1 MIEFRNVSKT
11 YSTGTEAVH
20 NATFTIDKGEFAF
33 LVGSSGSGKSTL
45 IKLILKEEDAT
56 SGNIIVNGKDITFLR
71 SGRIPALR
79 RSMGV
84 VFQDFRLLPDKT
96 VFQNV
101 AFAMQIVRANRK
113 YIQRHVP
120 MVLELVGLKDKGN
133 CFPHELSGGEQQRVA
148 IARALVN
155 NPSMIIADEPT
166 GNLDPDTAWGIMGL
180 LKDINLRGTTIVM
193 ATHARDIVDR
203 MKKRVIFISIITMIF
218 TMFVFGGFFAIGQ
231 NVNSFLVQ
239 VQEKE
244 GIEVFIYD
252 ETTEQQKNE
261 FETSVKAL
269 DGVNSVTFKSKNAA
283 LEDFKSRIAKES
295 DNASEI
301 LEGYSGDNN
310 IFPASFIVRLTD
322 LEKATAVE
330 EEIARIGARIATENR
345 TEVAADF
352 QTENSTQKDTIVKRI
367 LSKNQVIDVM
377 VKLVRG
383 ARIAIG
389 IIFIILL
396 IFSVTIISNTIKL
409 SLHARR
415 REMSIMKYVGATN
428 SFVRGPYV
436 IEGMILGLIS
446 SVISLL
452 LIGSMYDAIIKQ
464 IESSNVLKQIG
475 ISLLTFLD
483 IANGLIIVYLFLGIG
498 IGIIGS
504 AVSMKK
510 YLEV

>member
-1 MIEFRNVSKT
+1 MFSGLGYAIVEGFRNVSRNTK
-11 YSTGTEAVH
+11 
-20 NATFTIDKGEFAF
+20 
-33 LVGSSGSGKSTL
+33 SS
-45 IKLILKEEDAT
+45 
-56 SGNIIVNGKDITFLR
+56 
-71 SGRIPALR
+71 
-79 RSMGV
+79 
-84 VFQDFRLLPDKT
+84 
-96 VFQNV
+96 
-101 AFAMQIVRANRK
+101 
-113 YIQRHVP
+113 
-120 MVLELVGLKDKGN
+120 
-133 CFPHELSGGEQQRVA
+133 
-148 IARALVN
+148 
-155 NPSMIIADEPT
+155 
-166 GNLDPDTAWGIMGL
+166 
-180 LKDINLRGTTIVM
+180 
-193 ATHARDIVDR
+193 
-203 MKKRVIFISIITMIF
+203 FISIITMIF

-269 DGVNSVTFKSKNAA
+269 DGVNSVTFKSKNDA

-310 IFPASFIVRLTD
+310 IFPASYIVRLTD

-345 TEVAADF
+345 TETEAEL

-383 ARIAIG
+383 ARIALG
-389 IIFIILL
+389 IIFLILL
-396 IFSVTIISNTIKL
+396 VFSVTIISNTIKL

-428 SFVRGPYV
+428 GFVRGPYV
-436 IEGMILGLIS
+436 IEGMILGIIS

>member
-1 MIEFRNVSKT
+1 M
-11 YSTGTEAVH
+11 
-20 NATFTIDKGEFAF
+20 
-33 LVGSSGSGKSTL
+33 
-45 IKLILKEEDAT
+45 
-56 SGNIIVNGKDITFLR
+56 
-71 SGRIPALR
+71 
-79 RSMGV
+79 
-84 VFQDFRLLPDKT
+84 
-96 VFQNV
+96 
-101 AFAMQIVRANRK
+101 
-113 YIQRHVP
+113 
-120 MVLELVGLKDKGN
+120 
-133 CFPHELSGGEQQRVA
+133 
-148 IARALVN
+148 
-155 NPSMIIADEPT
+155 
-166 GNLDPDTAWGIMGL
+166 
-180 LKDINLRGTTIVM
+180 
-193 ATHARDIVDR
+193 
-203 MKKRVIFISIITMIF
+203 
-218 TMFVFGGFFAIGQ
+218 
-231 NVNSFLVQ
+231 
-239 VQEKE
+239 
-244 GIEVFIYD
+244 
-252 ETTEQQKNE
+252 
-261 FETSVKAL
+261 
-269 DGVNSVTFKSKNAA
+269 
-283 LEDFKSRIAKES
+283 
-295 DNASEI
+295 
-301 LEGYSGDNN
+301 
-310 IFPASFIVRLTD
+310 
-322 LEKATAVE
+322 EKATAVE

-345 TEVAADF
+345 SEVAADF

>member
-1 MIEFRNVSKT
+1 MFSGLGYAIVEGFRNVSRNTK
-11 YSTGTEAVH
+11 
-20 NATFTIDKGEFAF
+20 
-33 LVGSSGSGKSTL
+33 SS
-45 IKLILKEEDAT
+45 
-56 SGNIIVNGKDITFLR
+56 
-71 SGRIPALR
+71 
-79 RSMGV
+79 
-84 VFQDFRLLPDKT
+84 
-96 VFQNV
+96 
-101 AFAMQIVRANRK
+101 
-113 YIQRHVP
+113 
-120 MVLELVGLKDKGN
+120 
-133 CFPHELSGGEQQRVA
+133 
-148 IARALVN
+148 
-155 NPSMIIADEPT
+155 
-166 GNLDPDTAWGIMGL
+166 
-180 LKDINLRGTTIVM
+180 
-193 ATHARDIVDR
+193 
-203 MKKRVIFISIITMIF
+203 FISIITMIF

-231 NVNSFLVQ
+231 NVNSFLIQ

-261 FETSVKAL
+261 FENSVKAL
-269 DGVNSVTFKSKNAA
+269 DGVNSVTFKSKNEA

-295 DNASEI
+295 DNASEL

-310 IFPASFIVRLTD
+310 IFPASYIVRLTD

-345 TEVAADF
+345 TETATDL

-415 REMSIMKYVGATN
+415 KEMSIMKYVGATN

-436 IEGMILGLIS
+436 IEGMVLGIIS

-452 LIGSMYDAIIKQ
+452 LIGSIYGVIIKQ
-464 IESSNVLKQIG
+464 IEASNVLKQIG
-475 ISLLTFLD
+475 INLLTFSD
-483 IANGLIIVYLFLGIG
+483 IATELIIVYLFLGIG

>member
-1 MIEFRNVSKT
+1 MIKGVDIITMFSGLGYAIVEGFRNVSRNTK
-11 YSTGTEAVH
+11 
-20 NATFTIDKGEFAF
+20 
-33 LVGSSGSGKSTL
+33 SS
-45 IKLILKEEDAT
+45 
-56 SGNIIVNGKDITFLR
+56 
-71 SGRIPALR
+71 
-79 RSMGV
+79 
-84 VFQDFRLLPDKT
+84 
-96 VFQNV
+96 
-101 AFAMQIVRANRK
+101 
-113 YIQRHVP
+113 
-120 MVLELVGLKDKGN
+120 
-133 CFPHELSGGEQQRVA
+133 
-148 IARALVN
+148 
-155 NPSMIIADEPT
+155 
-166 GNLDPDTAWGIMGL
+166 
-180 LKDINLRGTTIVM
+180 
-193 ATHARDIVDR
+193 
-203 MKKRVIFISIITMIF
+203 FISIITMIF

-261 FETSVKAL
+261 FETAVKAL

-475 ISLLTFLD
+475 INLLTFLD

>member
-1 MIEFRNVSKT
+1 MIKGVDIIAMFSGLGYAIVEGFRNVSRNTK
-11 YSTGTEAVH
+11 
-20 NATFTIDKGEFAF
+20 
-33 LVGSSGSGKSTL
+33 SS
-45 IKLILKEEDAT
+45 
-56 SGNIIVNGKDITFLR
+56 
-71 SGRIPALR
+71 
-79 RSMGV
+79 
-84 VFQDFRLLPDKT
+84 
-96 VFQNV
+96 
-101 AFAMQIVRANRK
+101 
-113 YIQRHVP
+113 
-120 MVLELVGLKDKGN
+120 
-133 CFPHELSGGEQQRVA
+133 
-148 IARALVN
+148 
-155 NPSMIIADEPT
+155 
-166 GNLDPDTAWGIMGL
+166 
-180 LKDINLRGTTIVM
+180 
-193 ATHARDIVDR
+193 
-203 MKKRVIFISIITMIF
+203 FISIITMIF

-231 NVNSFLVQ
+231 NVNSFLIQ

-261 FETSVKAL
+261 FENSVKAL
-269 DGVNSVTFKSKNAA
+269 DGVNSVTFKSKNEA

-295 DNASEI
+295 DNASEL

-310 IFPASFIVRLTD
+310 IFPASYIVRLTD

-345 TEVAADF
+345 TETATDL

-415 REMSIMKYVGATN
+415 KEMSIMKYVGATN

-436 IEGMILGLIS
+436 IEGMVLGIIS

-452 LIGSMYDAIIKQ
+452 LIGSIYGVIIKQ

-475 ISLLTFLD
+475 INLLTFSD
-483 IANGLIIVYLFLGIG
+483 IATELIIVYLFLGIG

>member
-1 MIEFRNVSKT
+1 MIKGVDIITMFSGLGYAIVEGFRNVSRNTK
-11 YSTGTEAVH
+11 
-20 NATFTIDKGEFAF
+20 
-33 LVGSSGSGKSTL
+33 SS
-45 IKLILKEEDAT
+45 
-56 SGNIIVNGKDITFLR
+56 
-71 SGRIPALR
+71 
-79 RSMGV
+79 
-84 VFQDFRLLPDKT
+84 
-96 VFQNV
+96 
-101 AFAMQIVRANRK
+101 
-113 YIQRHVP
+113 
-120 MVLELVGLKDKGN
+120 
-133 CFPHELSGGEQQRVA
+133 
-148 IARALVN
+148 
-155 NPSMIIADEPT
+155 
-166 GNLDPDTAWGIMGL
+166 
-180 LKDINLRGTTIVM
+180 
-193 ATHARDIVDR
+193 
-203 MKKRVIFISIITMIF
+203 FISIITMIF

>member
-1 MIEFRNVSKT
+1 MFSGLGYAIVEGFRNVSRNTK
-11 YSTGTEAVH
+11 
-20 NATFTIDKGEFAF
+20 
-33 LVGSSGSGKSTL
+33 SS
-45 IKLILKEEDAT
+45 
-56 SGNIIVNGKDITFLR
+56 
-71 SGRIPALR
+71 
-79 RSMGV
+79 
-84 VFQDFRLLPDKT
+84 
-96 VFQNV
+96 
-101 AFAMQIVRANRK
+101 
-113 YIQRHVP
+113 
-120 MVLELVGLKDKGN
+120 
-133 CFPHELSGGEQQRVA
+133 
-148 IARALVN
+148 
-155 NPSMIIADEPT
+155 
-166 GNLDPDTAWGIMGL
+166 
-180 LKDINLRGTTIVM
+180 
-193 ATHARDIVDR
+193 
-203 MKKRVIFISIITMIF
+203 FISIITMIF

-475 ISLLTFLD
+475 ISLLTFWD

>member
-1 MIEFRNVSKT
+1 MFSGLGYAIVEGFRNVSRNTK
-11 YSTGTEAVH
+11 
-20 NATFTIDKGEFAF
+20 
-33 LVGSSGSGKSTL
+33 SS
-45 IKLILKEEDAT
+45 
-56 SGNIIVNGKDITFLR
+56 
-71 SGRIPALR
+71 
-79 RSMGV
+79 
-84 VFQDFRLLPDKT
+84 
-96 VFQNV
+96 
-101 AFAMQIVRANRK
+101 
-113 YIQRHVP
+113 
-120 MVLELVGLKDKGN
+120 
-133 CFPHELSGGEQQRVA
+133 
-148 IARALVN
+148 
-155 NPSMIIADEPT
+155 
-166 GNLDPDTAWGIMGL
+166 
-180 LKDINLRGTTIVM
+180 
-193 ATHARDIVDR
+193 
-203 MKKRVIFISIITMIF
+203 FISIITMIF

-345 TEVAADF
+345 SEVAADF

-396 IFSVTIISNTIKL
+396 IFSVTIISNTIKT
-409 SLHARR
+409 
-415 REMSIMKYVGATN
+415 I
-428 SFVRGPYV
+428 
-436 IEGMILGLIS
+436 
-446 SVISLL
+446 
-452 LIGSMYDAIIKQ
+452 
-464 IESSNVLKQIG
+464 
-475 ISLLTFLD
+475 
-483 IANGLIIVYLFLGIG
+483 
-498 IGIIGS
+498 
-504 AVSMKK
+504 
-510 YLEV
+510 

>member
-1 MIEFRNVSKT
+1 MFSGLGYAIVEGFRNVSRNTK
-11 YSTGTEAVH
+11 
-20 NATFTIDKGEFAF
+20 
-33 LVGSSGSGKSTL
+33 SS
-45 IKLILKEEDAT
+45 
-56 SGNIIVNGKDITFLR
+56 
-71 SGRIPALR
+71 
-79 RSMGV
+79 
-84 VFQDFRLLPDKT
+84 
-96 VFQNV
+96 
-101 AFAMQIVRANRK
+101 
-113 YIQRHVP
+113 
-120 MVLELVGLKDKGN
+120 
-133 CFPHELSGGEQQRVA
+133 
-148 IARALVN
+148 
-155 NPSMIIADEPT
+155 
-166 GNLDPDTAWGIMGL
+166 
-180 LKDINLRGTTIVM
+180 
-193 ATHARDIVDR
+193 
-203 MKKRVIFISIITMIF
+203 FISIITMIF

>member
-1 MIEFRNVSKT
+1 MFSGLGYAIVEGFRNVSRNTK
-11 YSTGTEAVH
+11 
-20 NATFTIDKGEFAF
+20 
-33 LVGSSGSGKSTL
+33 SS
-45 IKLILKEEDAT
+45 
-56 SGNIIVNGKDITFLR
+56 
-71 SGRIPALR
+71 
-79 RSMGV
+79 
-84 VFQDFRLLPDKT
+84 
-96 VFQNV
+96 
-101 AFAMQIVRANRK
+101 
-113 YIQRHVP
+113 
-120 MVLELVGLKDKGN
+120 
-133 CFPHELSGGEQQRVA
+133 
-148 IARALVN
+148 
-155 NPSMIIADEPT
+155 
-166 GNLDPDTAWGIMGL
+166 
-180 LKDINLRGTTIVM
+180 
-193 ATHARDIVDR
+193 
-203 MKKRVIFISIITMIF
+203 FISIITMIF

-345 TEVAADF
+345 SEVAADF

>member
-1 MIEFRNVSKT
+1 MFSGLGYAIVEGFRNVSRNTK
-11 YSTGTEAVH
+11 
-20 NATFTIDKGEFAF
+20 
-33 LVGSSGSGKSTL
+33 SS
-45 IKLILKEEDAT
+45 
-56 SGNIIVNGKDITFLR
+56 
-71 SGRIPALR
+71 
-79 RSMGV
+79 
-84 VFQDFRLLPDKT
+84 
-96 VFQNV
+96 
-101 AFAMQIVRANRK
+101 
-113 YIQRHVP
+113 
-120 MVLELVGLKDKGN
+120 
-133 CFPHELSGGEQQRVA
+133 
-148 IARALVN
+148 
-155 NPSMIIADEPT
+155 
-166 GNLDPDTAWGIMGL
+166 
-180 LKDINLRGTTIVM
+180 
-193 ATHARDIVDR
+193 
-203 MKKRVIFISIITMIF
+203 FISIITMIF

-261 FETSVKAL
+261 FETAVKAL

-452 LIGSMYDAIIKQ
+452 LIGSIYDAIIKQ

-475 ISLLTFLD
+475 INLLTFLD

>member
-1 MIEFRNVSKT
+1 MFSGLGYAIVEGFRNVSRNTK
-11 YSTGTEAVH
+11 
-20 NATFTIDKGEFAF
+20 
-33 LVGSSGSGKSTL
+33 SS
-45 IKLILKEEDAT
+45 
-56 SGNIIVNGKDITFLR
+56 
-71 SGRIPALR
+71 
-79 RSMGV
+79 
-84 VFQDFRLLPDKT
+84 
-96 VFQNV
+96 
-101 AFAMQIVRANRK
+101 
-113 YIQRHVP
+113 
-120 MVLELVGLKDKGN
+120 
-133 CFPHELSGGEQQRVA
+133 
-148 IARALVN
+148 
-155 NPSMIIADEPT
+155 
-166 GNLDPDTAWGIMGL
+166 
-180 LKDINLRGTTIVM
+180 
-193 ATHARDIVDR
+193 
-203 MKKRVIFISIITMIF
+203 FISIITMIF

-389 IIFIILL
+389 IVFIILL

>member
-1 MIEFRNVSKT
+1 MFSGLGYAIVEGFRNVSRNTK
-11 YSTGTEAVH
+11 
-20 NATFTIDKGEFAF
+20 
-33 LVGSSGSGKSTL
+33 SS
-45 IKLILKEEDAT
+45 
-56 SGNIIVNGKDITFLR
+56 
-71 SGRIPALR
+71 
-79 RSMGV
+79 
-84 VFQDFRLLPDKT
+84 
-96 VFQNV
+96 
-101 AFAMQIVRANRK
+101 
-113 YIQRHVP
+113 
-120 MVLELVGLKDKGN
+120 
-133 CFPHELSGGEQQRVA
+133 
-148 IARALVN
+148 
-155 NPSMIIADEPT
+155 
-166 GNLDPDTAWGIMGL
+166 
-180 LKDINLRGTTIVM
+180 
-193 ATHARDIVDR
+193 
-203 MKKRVIFISIITMIF
+203 FISIITMIF

-269 DGVNSVTFKSKNAA
+269 DGVNSVTFKSKNDA

-310 IFPASFIVRLTD
+310 IFPASYIVRLTD

-345 TEVAADF
+345 TETEAEL

-389 IIFIILL
+389 IIFLILL
-396 IFSVTIISNTIKL
+396 VFSVTIISNTIKL

-436 IEGMILGLIS
+436 IEGMILGIIS

-475 ISLLTFLD
+475 ISLLSFLD